1 MKKYYKQLKNKRY
14 KNIKKQYYINKEKT
28 YFDKLYIRIFL
39 SSLLL
44 LFLISSQ
51 NIFNLNIINNI
62 NNHMNILPIL
72 NLFTNMNDFYIDDI
86 PVELITNYENV
97 EYSNG
102 INYITNKSFN
112 GVSSACS
119 GIVVRITKQNNLYN
133 VTIKSEDDLEYTYGG
148 LSSIDVSLYSYVVTN
163 NTIGTAFF
171 NDQNYSFTLEIKND
185 STVYS
190 LSNLNNAK
198 D

>member
-1 MKKYYKQLKNKRY
+1 
-14 KNIKKQYYINKEKT
+14 
-28 YFDKLYIRIFL
+28 
-39 SSLLL
+39 
-44 LFLISSQ
+44 
-51 NIFNLNIINNI
+51 
-62 NNHMNILPIL
+62 MNILPIL
-72 NLFTNMNDFYIDDI
+72 NLFTNMNDFYINDI
-86 PVELITNYENV
+86 PVDLITNYESI